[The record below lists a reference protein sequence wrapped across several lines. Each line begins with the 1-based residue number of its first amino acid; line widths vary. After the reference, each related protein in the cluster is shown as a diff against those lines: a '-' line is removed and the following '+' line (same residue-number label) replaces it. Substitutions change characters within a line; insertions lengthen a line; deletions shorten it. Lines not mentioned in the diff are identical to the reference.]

1 MTREM
6 RKRLVLVFMV
16 MATMYVGKG
25 YSGEVVSPSIEKLAA
40 EEAGG
45 GDRVIGLETSR
56 GDLIRASQI
65 RNLGNARNLVV
76 KDVKQKSVLVLNSG
90 KRILVENIEYF
101 YVRPE
106 QGQVIQKFSQGKAP
120 NTDEGAAGG
129 N

>member
-1 MTREM
+1 
-6 RKRLVLVFMV
+6 MV